1 MSLLLDTHALL
12 WWLADSPQ
20 LGRTARAAIAD
31 PASAVWVS
39 AATVWEIAIKTALGR
54 LEIGGAPADILPPAL
69 ESSGFRTLP
78 IGTEH
83 ALAAGALPPHH
94 ADPFDRMLIAQAS
107 LDGLRL
113 VSADREFAAYG
124 VPLLDAGR

>member
-20 LGRTARAAIAD
+20 LGRTARVAIAD
-31 PASAVWVS
+31 PAAPVWVS
-39 AATVWEIAIKTALGR
+39 TATLWEVAIKTALGR

-69 ESSGFRTLP
+69 ERSGFRTLP
-78 IGTEH
+78 IAADH
-83 ALAAGALPPHH
+83 ALAADALPPHH

-113 VSADREFAAYG
+113 VSADREFSAYG